1 MTKGIVKELLKTTRN
16 KKKKHNK
23 TIMLTN
29 STLNCIESKIFKAVI
44 NNKIGHEDFITIINK
59 AKHISELKEIISMM
73 KRQKK

>member
-59 AKHISELKEIISMM
+59 AKHIPELKEIISMM